1 MKKTK
6 NITIGN
12 QSGST
17 LIESLV
23 SLVILAIAVIG
34 MLGVQVR
41 TLMETNTAAGRAQA
55 ILLIDDLS
63 ERIRANPGGYSVLP
77 DYRFQETTPVSAV
90 DCTATVCDA
99 AMLAQYDVSR
109 WLENFKATVPNGKV
123 SAFVSQD
130 NPRQLGVLVGW
141 TIREKDTDVLGD
153 YFKNFDIPTAAL
165 NGAMQCWS
173 GYICHLMYIE
183 P

>member
-1 MKKTK
+1 MKKAK
-6 NITIGN
+6 NITINN

-77 DYRFQETTPVSAV
+77 SYQFQETTPVSAV
-90 DCTATVCDA
+90 DCTAACDK
-99 AMLAQYDVSR
+99 AMLAQYDVDR

-123 SAFVSQD
+123 TAFVSQD
-130 NPRQLGVLVGW
+130 NPRQLGVLIGW
-141 TIREKDTDVLGD
+141 TIREKDTDVNGD

-165 NGAMQCWS
+165 NGTMQCWT